1 MSATLSH
8 INVPSIVNKTSSFQ
22 EYITDLSPTICA
34 LTETWLSNDEADLRF
49 KDVPP
54 KGYSIISRPRPGHK
68 KGGSIA
74 VVHKSNLIV
83 KAAPPSDTTSDV
95 MEHLD
100 LTTNFKGISVN
111 LYVIYCIP
119 NTSVI
124 QFCSELADLLEGNIV
139 HDRGHLILTG
149 DFNIHMDNPENPDT
163 IIFNDFLESFGLTN
177 FVRFPTHQSNHT
189 IDLMISH
196 HSSIIK
202 SVRQGEFFSDHCF
215 INANLHIDWPIPPK
229 KILTYQKLKN
239 IDENKSNCDLRDAF
253 IFRNQPTTLEEHVS
267 SYNTILTEI
276 LEKHAPIKTKVI
288 RDTHHFPW
296 FNEKIKD
303 EILLQRCKERIWQK
317 ELTEYSWRAFYN
329 QCRYVANLIKTL
341 QMNYYKNITAEN
353 RTDFKA
359 IYKIVN
365 GLLHRKQESPLPPIT
380 PLSKLAE
387 EFSEFFDSKIAN
399 IMNHLQSNIEG
410 DPQ

>member
-1 MSATLSH
+1 M
-8 INVPSIVNKTSSFQ
+8 
-22 EYITDLSPTICA
+22 
-34 LTETWLSNDEADLRF
+34 
-49 KDVPP
+49 
-54 KGYSIISRPRPGHK
+54 
-68 KGGSIA
+68 
-74 VVHKSNLIV
+74 HKSNLIV

-119 NTSVI
+119 KTSVM
-124 QFCSELADLLEGNIV
+124 QFCSELADLLEVNIV

-177 FVRFPTHQSNHT
+177 FVGFLTHQFNHT
-189 IDLMISH
+189 IDLMITH

-215 INANLHIDWPIPPK
+215 INANLHIDWPIPPQ
-229 KILTYQKLKN
+229 KIVTYQKLKN
-239 IDENKSNCDLRDAF
+239 IDKNKFNCDLMDAF
-253 IFRNQPTTLEEHVS
+253 IFRNQLTTLEEHVS
-267 SYNTILTEI
+267 SYNTILTET

-288 RDTHHFPW
+288 HDTHHFPW

-317 ELTEYSWRAFYN
+317 ELTEYSWQAFYN
-329 QCRYVANLIKTL
+329 
-341 QMNYYKNITAEN
+341 
-353 RTDFKA
+353 
-359 IYKIVN
+359 
-365 GLLHRKQESPLPPIT
+365 
-380 PLSKLAE
+380 
-387 EFSEFFDSKIAN
+387 
-399 IMNHLQSNIEG
+399 
-410 DPQ
+410 